1 MKKEFLRKKTPWLLA
16 AAALLLAGGA
26 GAGQAMAY
34 FTTYVTAAGGH
45 PVTLGYETQIEEDV
59 ENMTKHIVIAN
70 TGESACYVRVKVF
83 GGSQFPV
90 AFRPEGGWSQGED
103 GYWYYED
110 VLPVGEKTTTLL
122 AAIEDIPEGYEE
134 TFNIIVVQECTPALY
149 HEDGAPYADWEREA
163 DTTTDIGT
171 AGGEE

>member
-1 MKKEFLRKKTPWLLA
+1 MRKDFFRKRTVWLA
-16 AAALLLAGGA
+16 AGALLLLGSA

-45 PVTLGYETQIEEDV
+45 PVALGYETRIEEEV

-70 TGESACYVRVKVF
+70 TGESDCYVRVRVF
-83 GGSQFPV
+83 SGSQFHVSMTP
-90 AFRPEGGWSQGED
+90 GDGWSD
-103 GYWYYED
+103 GGDGFWYYD
-110 VLPVGEKTTTLL
+110 GILPVGEKTSELL
-122 AAIEDIPEGYEE
+122 AAIEDIPEDYEE
-134 TFNIIVVQECTPALY
+134 TFNIIVVQECTPVLY
-149 HEDGAPYADWEREA
+149 GEDGQPYADWDRKA

>member
-59 ENMTKHIVIAN
+59 EDMTKHIVIAN

-83 GGSQFPV
+83 GAASSRLPSARRAAGARGRTVTGIMRTFCL
-90 AFRPEGGWSQGED
+90 WGED
-103 GYWYYED
+103 HD
-110 VLPVGEKTTTLL
+110 
-122 AAIEDIPEGYEE
+122 A
-134 TFNIIVVQECTPALY
+134 
-149 HEDGAPYADWEREA
+149 
-163 DTTTDIGT
+163 
-171 AGGEE
+171 AGGHRRYPGGI